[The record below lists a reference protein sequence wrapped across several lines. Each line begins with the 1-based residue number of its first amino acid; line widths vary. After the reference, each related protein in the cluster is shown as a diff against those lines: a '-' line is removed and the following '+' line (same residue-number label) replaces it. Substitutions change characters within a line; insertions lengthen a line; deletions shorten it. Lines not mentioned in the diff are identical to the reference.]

1 MCMEE
6 HLLEDCS
13 DEHNQSYNT
22 FSQLKFI
29 TLYKGQT
36 CAHSFLI
43 LVVVISKEVK
53 KHILFYEHTF
63 IKEFPTGH
71 YISNYAHRVD

>member
-1 MCMEE
+1 MEE

-13 DEHNQSYNT
+13 DVHDNSCDT
-22 FSQLKFI
+22 FSKLKFV

-36 CAHSFLI
+36 RAHSFLI

-53 KHILFYEHTF
+53 KRILFYEHTF

-71 YISNYAHRVD
+71 YISNNAHRVD